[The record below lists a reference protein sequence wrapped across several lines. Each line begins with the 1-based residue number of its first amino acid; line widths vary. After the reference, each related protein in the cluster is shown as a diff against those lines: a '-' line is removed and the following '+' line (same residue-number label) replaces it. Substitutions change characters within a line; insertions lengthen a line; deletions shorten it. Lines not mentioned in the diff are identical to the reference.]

1 MMGAARFFDRIVS
14 RYGQETTITPAGG
27 EAFTLRAL
35 VQPVRSK
42 AKAATEGAGSGLGQ
56 LDVSDTV
63 LLAPAD
69 GKLAA
74 GDGVVSDGGKR
85 YRVRR
90 AERIFADEA
99 AYVWAL
105 LRPEGEGAPWS
116 S

>member
-1 MMGAARFFDRIVS
+1 MMSAARFFDRILRS
-14 RYGQETTITPAGG
+14 YGQETTITPEGG

-42 AKAATEGAGSGLGQ
+42 ARSATEGAGSGLGQ

-69 GKLAA
+69 GKLSV
-74 GDGVVSDGGKR
+74 GDGVRAAGRS

-90 AERIFADEA
+90 AERILAGEA
-99 AYVWAL
+99 AYLWAM
-105 LRPEGEGAPWS
+105 LRPEGEDAPWS

>member
-1 MMGAARFFDRIVS
+1 MTSAARFFDRIVS
-14 RYGQETTITPAGG
+14 RYGQETTVQPAGG

-42 AKAATEGAGSGLGQ
+42 AKSATEGAGSGLGQ

-69 GKLAA
+69 GKISA
-74 GDGVVSDGGKR
+74 GDGVISDGKR

-99 AYVWAL
+99 AYLWAL

>member
-1 MMGAARFFDRIVS
+1 MTSAARFFDRIL
-14 RYGQETTITPAGG
+14 RHYGQETTITPEGG

-42 AKAATEGAGSGLGQ
+42 AKSATEGAGSGLGQ

-69 GKLAA
+69 GKISA
-74 GDGVVSDGGKR
+74 GDGVESGGKR

-99 AYVWAL
+99 AYLWAL
-105 LRPEGEGAPWS
+105 LRPEGEGAPWNS
-116 S
+116 